1 MRSLNKSVG
10 LQGGEDELGNATDSI
25 YTIKSKWITDWSL
38 NKERDKLCSILFK
51 RVLDHAECKRL
62 LEATKIYG
70 ESTDFSSWSAN
81 EQLQWYRN
89 FDVNDT
95 STLGLKNH
103 SAGSGTATDTDTDT
117 DLSSDNVL
125 VPVLPPFALWQT
137 IFIAICLAICIIL
150 TVGGNILVLLAFIV
164 DRNIRQPSNYF
175 IASLAATDMLIGTVS
190 MPFYTIY
197 VLKGYWD
204 LGPVLCD
211 LWLSVDYT
219 VCLVSQYT
227 VLLITIDRYCSVKIA
242 AKYRSW
248 RTRTRVIYMVT
259 ITWIIP
265 ALLFFISIF
274 GWEHFTGKRDLLPGQ
289 CAVQFLKDPIF
300 NTALIIGY
308 YWTTLIVLFVLYAGI
323 YKTAYD
329 MQKRSEAKQRKMQS
343 MVALSAGAMSGMA
356 GHAAG
361 IGVIEEKILKTKVEL
376 AGGQTDLDS
385 ASAACTTVIKRL
397 SGSGQSNPLAQAAEE
412 VENMT
417 PEQRRASAAKI
428 EEARKRDAV
437 EAEKSERSSSPA
449 FDSDEESSVN
459 QAQQLITQQKLSN
472 MRKRSSIG
480 LVFGAQAALLAT
492 RGKGNLQ
499 KSTTNSK
506 SIEAMHSMGGGRSP
520 SHHHPHHHH
529 PTHQTSLQRAQ
540 SKEEVGIARLHHQ
553 HQQHH
558 SHSQN
563 PNQNQNQNQHH
574 QLDRPPKRTSCST
587 LSQIAEHDRL
597 IDFQAQA
604 QAPAQFTN
612 DPLSPVDLAPIEV
625 PSEEVHQGLV
635 QAILPP
641 PDAFQ
646 CPTPLS
652 DDYSDRPFGNSSGNS
667 ELAMT
672 YDLMTN
678 NSELRYMDES
688 SAMLATI
695 TTTNNTSPNDTISCS
710 VRPTNP
716 ALPPPPPARKH
727 PPKADNST
735 SQNHNQNQNQN
746 KNQSP
751 SQSQSLNLS
760 LSLNHSQN
768 QSQSQEAVAI
778 EKRLLVSYTGIEDF
792 AKVRR
797 ESCIEAICLLD
808 VPSGKLL
815 ADCPHRRASSPMETS
830 SKDAILYSPMPPVSP
845 KVKTQQALATATGT
859 PTQTAAPPPALE
871 RIEERETSDSNT
883 NKMPSTSGT
892 TSSSG
897 GGGLAGG
904 SRRDREEE
912 SQQKTDGISNRGS
925 SKRAFIH
932 SIGKHF
938 KSKKALP
945 LALGGGGRQ
954 KSKSEN
960 RARKAFRTISFIL
973 GCFVACWTP
982 YHVLALVEGF
992 CRNPP
997 CTNEHLYMFSYFLCY
1012 ANSPM
1017 NPFCYALANQQFKK
1031 TFTRILKGDLH
1042 MT

>member
-1 MRSLNKSVG
+1 MRSLAKSSGFNSTDDDLAG
-10 LQGGEDELGNATDSI
+10 LDAANRTESI
-25 YTIKSKWITDWSL
+25 YSIKSNWITEWRVR
-38 NKERDKLCSILFK
+38 KERENLCRGLYN
-51 RVLDHAECKRL
+51 RVVEHTECKRL
-62 LEATKIYG
+62 LEAAKIYG
-70 ESTDFSSWSAN
+70 EITDFNTWSPN
-81 EQLQWYRN
+81 EQFQWYRN
-89 FDVNDT
+89 FGANLTNFGRNSSTET
-95 STLGLKNH
+95 SATPMED
-103 SAGSGTATDTDTDT
+103 SGPA
-117 DLSSDNVL
+117 L
-125 VPVLPPFALWQT
+125 VLPPFETWQT
-137 IFIAICLAICIIL
+137 IAIALCLFLCIIL

-204 LGPVLCD
+204 LGPLLCD

-227 VLLITIDRYCSVKIA
+227 VLLITIDRFCSVKIA

-248 RTRTRVIYMVT
+248 RTRTRVIYMVS

-265 ALLFFISIF
+265 TLLFFISIF

-289 CAVQFLKDPIF
+289 CAVQFLKDPVF

-361 IGVIEEKILKTKVEL
+361 IGVIEEKILKTKVQL
-376 AGGQTDLDS
+376 ADLDGGT
-385 ASAACTTVIKRL
+385 CTTTVKRL
-397 SGSGQSNPLAQAAEE
+397 SGSGQANPLAQVTESVSLE
-412 VENMT
+412 QLT
-417 PEQRRASAAKI
+417 PEQRRASEAKLEESKRAA
-428 EEARKRDAV
+428 A

-459 QAQQLITQQKLSN
+459 QTQQLINQQKLNN

-492 RGKGNLQ
+492 RSKGNLQ
-499 KSTTNSK
+499 LSTTNSK
-506 SIEAMHSMGGGRSP
+506 SIEAMHSMGARSP
-520 SHHHPHHHH
+520 HHQHLA
-529 PTHQTSLQRAQ
+529 HQTSLQRAQ
-540 SKEEVGIARLHHQ
+540 SKEEVGMGQYQAHTLLER
-553 HQQHH
+553 
-558 SHSQN
+558 
-563 PNQNQNQNQHH
+563 
-574 QLDRPPKRTSCST
+574 PKRTSCST
-587 LSQIAEHDRL
+587 LSQIAEHERL
-597 IDFQAQA
+597 IDIHQTSN
-604 QAPAQFTN
+604 PANDQ

-625 PSEEVHQGLV
+625 PRDQVQQCLV

-641 PDAFQ
+641 PEAFQ

-652 DDYSDRPFGNSSGNS
+652 DYSDRPFGNSSGNS
-667 ELAMT
+667 ELANT
-672 YDLMTN
+672 YDLLTN

-688 SAMLATI
+688 SAMLAT
-695 TTTNNTSPNDTISCS
+695 NDSVSCS
-710 VRPTNP
+710 HSASRSARPTSVSS
-716 ALPPPPPARKH
+716 AKRSAIPPPPPARKQVQSS
-727 PPKADNST
+727 PTVS
-735 SQNHNQNQNQN
+735 SQQAQPQ
-746 KNQSP
+746 QPQQQPQQATDS
-751 SQSQSLNLS
+751 
-760 LSLNHSQN
+760 
-768 QSQSQEAVAI
+768 QSQSQEQVAI

-808 VPSGKLL
+808 VPGGNDRVQ
-815 ADCPHRRASSPMETS
+815 AECPHRRASSPMETS
-830 SKDAILYSPMPPVSP
+830 SKDAVLYSPMPPP
-845 KVKTQQALATATGT
+845 LKPT
-859 PTQTAAPPPALE
+859 PAPGNAAGAAAAPKAPVAAPMPAPAVVQLE
-871 RIEERETSDSNT
+871 RIDEREASETNT

-892 TSSSG
+892 TSSSAGAAGSILKDAKDADEG
-897 GGGLAGG
+897 GV
-904 SRRDREEE
+904 SRR
-912 SQQKTDGISNRGS
+912 SS
-925 SKRAFIH
+925 SKRHFMH

-945 LALGGGGRQ
+945 LVMGIGGSRQ

-1031 TFTRILKGDLH
+1031 TFMRILKGDLH

>member
-1 MRSLNKSVG
+1 MARTSGLHSNEEDLSMSGLDADNK
-10 LQGGEDELGNATDSI
+10 TDSI
-25 YTIKSKWITDWSL
+25 YSIKSNWITEWRL
-38 NKERDKLCSILFK
+38 RKERENLC
-51 RVLDHAECKRL
+51 RVLYNRVLKHSDCKRL
-62 LEATKIYG
+62 LEAAKIYG
-70 ESTDFSSWSAN
+70 ENTDLNSWSAN

-89 FDVNDT
+89 FSFNGTSVARNNSDV
-95 STLGLKNH
+95 STMD
-103 SAGSGTATDTDTDT
+103 SGPA
-117 DLSSDNVL
+117 L
-125 VPVLPPFALWQT
+125 VLPPFETWQS
-137 IFIAICLAICIIL
+137 IAIALCLAICIIL
-150 TVGGNILVLLAFIV
+150 TVGGNILVLMAFIV

-190 MPFYTIY
+190 MPFYTVY
-197 VLKGYWD
+197 VLMGYWD
-204 LGPVLCD
+204 LGPLLCD

-248 RTRTRVIYMVT
+248 RTKKRVIYMVT

-289 CAVQFLKDPIF
+289 CAVQFLKDPVF

-323 YKTAYD
+323 YKTAYE

-376 AGGQTDLDS
+376 AGGLTDLTDS
-385 ASAACTTVIKRL
+385 GSGTTAVKRL
-397 SGSGQSNPLAQAAEE
+397 SGSGQANPLAQSDAINCTL
-412 VENMT
+412 VENLT
-417 PEQRRASAAKI
+417 PEQRRASEAKI
-428 EEARKRDAV
+428 EEAKRDAA

-459 QAQQLITQQKLSN
+459 QAQQLINQQKMTNL
-472 MRKRSSIG
+472 RKRSSIG
-480 LVFGAQAALLAT
+480 LVFGAQAALMAT
-492 RGKGNLQ
+492 RSKGNLHQ
-499 KSTTNSK
+499 STPTSK
-506 SIEAMHSMGGGRSP
+506 SSEAMATSDTHLP
-520 SHHHPHHHH
+520 CP
-529 PTHQTSLQRAQ
+529 PTTDMSSSTLKRAQ
-540 SKEEVGIARLHHQ
+540 SKEEVGHH
-553 HQQHH
+553 HH
-558 SHSQN
+558 M
-563 PNQNQNQNQHH
+563 
-574 QLDRPPKRTSCST
+574 QLERPKRTSCST
-587 LSQIAEHDRL
+587 LSQIAEHERL
-597 IDFQAQA
+597 IDFQT
-604 QAPAQFTN
+604 TN
-612 DPLSPVDLAPIEV
+612 SSTHKNPFHGKPSDPKSPLSPVDIAPIEV
-625 PSEEVHQGLV
+625 PREQVQQCLV

-641 PDAFQ
+641 PEQFQ
-646 CPTPLS
+646 CPSPFS
-652 DDYSDRPFGNSSGNS
+652 EYSDRPFGNSSGNS

-672 YDLMTN
+672 YDLLTN
-678 NSELRYMDES
+678 NSELRFMDETS
-688 SAMLATI
+688 VMMASP
-695 TTTNNTSPNDTISCS
+695 TTNGSLSCS
-710 VRPTNP
+710 LNQPTATTQSSGRSKTATRTP
-716 ALPPPPPARKH
+716 QAQKSAQK
-727 PPKADNST
+727 
-735 SQNHNQNQNQN
+735 QQQ
-746 KNQSP
+746 QSP
-751 SQSQSLNLS
+751 QPAPSQHISPTASTVLPLSDVVPDNNSNSSQKDG
-760 LSLNHSQN
+760 
-768 QSQSQEAVAI
+768 EIAI

-808 VPSGKLL
+808 VPGNKLL
-815 ADCPHRRASSPMETS
+815 NDCPHRRASSPLES
-830 SKDAILYSPMPPVSP
+830 RSKDAILYSPMPPI
-845 KVKTQQALATATGT
+845 KLTATTERHSSLGGG
-859 PTQTAAPPPALE
+859 AAAATSGAPLE
-871 RIEERETSDSNT
+871 RIEERETSDTNT

-892 TSSSG
+892 TSSSQADVKPTSGGSIKKSDPDVG
-897 GGGLAGG
+897 GGGGV
-904 SRRDREEE
+904 SRR
-912 SQQKTDGISNRGS
+912 SS
-925 SKRAFIH
+925 SKRDFMH

-945 LALGGGGRQ
+945 LVIGGGRQ

-997 CTNEHLYMFSYFLCY
+997 CTNAHLYMFSYFLCY

-1031 TFTRILKGDLH
+1031 TFTRILKGDWH

>member
-1 MRSLNKSVG
+1 MRSLAKSSVFNSSDEEELNGISGLNDGNK
-10 LQGGEDELGNATDSI
+10 TDNVYS
-25 YTIKSKWITDWSL
+25 IKSNWITAWRTR
-38 NKERDKLCSILFK
+38 KEQENLCKVFYN
-51 RVLDHAECKRL
+51 RVIEHSECKRL
-62 LEATKIYG
+62 LEAAKIYG
-70 ESTDFSSWSAN
+70 EITDFNSWPAN

-89 FDVNDT
+89 FGVNIT
-95 STLGLKNH
+95 FGRNFSMET
-103 SAGSGTATDTDTDT
+103 TATPVED
-117 DLSSDNVL
+117 SGPVL
-125 VPVLPPFALWQT
+125 VLPPFETWQT
-137 IFIAICLAICIIL
+137 IAIALCLFLCIIL

-190 MPFYTIY
+190 MPFFTVYI
-197 VLKGYWD
+197 LRGYWD
-204 LGPVLCD
+204 LGPLLCD

-248 RTRTRVIYMVT
+248 RTRTRVIYMVS

-265 ALLFFISIF
+265 TLLFFISIF

-289 CAVQFLKDPIF
+289 CSVQFLKDPVF

-361 IGVIEEKILKTKVEL
+361 IGVIEEKILKTKVQLSGALTEM
-376 AGGQTDLDS
+376 DS
-385 ASAACTTVIKRL
+385 GTLTTTVKRP
-397 SGSGQSNPLAQAAEE
+397 SGSGQANPLAQATEKMTPE
-412 VENMT
+412 KMT
-417 PEQRRASAAKI
+417 PEQRRASEAKI
-428 EEARKRDAV
+428 EESKRAAA

-459 QAQQLITQQKLSN
+459 QTQQLLNQQKLAN
-472 MRKRSSIG
+472 LRKRSSIG

-492 RGKGNLQ
+492 RSKGNLQ
-499 KSTTNSK
+499 QSTANSK
-506 SIEAMHSMGGGRSP
+506 SIEAMHSMGARS
-520 SHHHPHHHH
+520 PHHHL
-529 PTHQTSLQRAQ
+529 PSPHQTSLQRAQ
-540 SKEEVGIARLHHQ
+540 SKEEVGIGHHHHHHHHRD
-553 HQQHH
+553 HQSHH
-558 SHSQN
+558 AHT
-563 PNQNQNQNQHH
+563 PIE
-574 QLDRPPKRTSCST
+574 RPKRTSCST
-587 LSQIAEHDRL
+587 LSQIIEHDRL
-597 IDFQAQA
+597 IDFHNTTIDTTDTTD
-604 QAPAQFTN
+604 PLHN

-625 PSEEVHQGLV
+625 PREQVQQCLV

-641 PDAFQ
+641 PEAFQ

-652 DDYSDRPFGNSSGNS
+652 EDYSDRPFGNSSGGNS

-672 YDLMTN
+672 YDLLTN

-688 SAMLATI
+688 SAMLQANSVAT
-695 TTTNNTSPNDTISCS
+695 NDSVSVSVSCS
-710 VRPTNP
+710 QSLPGRPVSSTGVQRS
-716 ALPPPPPARKH
+716 AIPPPPPAR
-727 PPKADNST
+727 NR
-735 SQNHNQNQNQN
+735 SQTA
-746 KNQSP
+746 SSEE
-751 SQSQSLNLS
+751 SQSQS
-760 LSLNHSQN
+760 QAE
-768 QSQSQEAVAI
+768 QVAI
-778 EKRLLVSYTGIEDF
+778 EKRLLVSYTGLEDF

-808 VPSGKLL
+808 VPGGHGKLQQ
-815 ADCPHRRASSPMETS
+815 AECPHRRASSPMETS
-830 SKDAILYSPMPPVSP
+830 SKDAVLYSPMPPPP
-845 KVKTQQALATATGT
+845 KAQTPTQKTQQA
-859 PTQTAAPPPALE
+859 AASVGGLGVPAASVAQLE
-871 RIEERETSDSNT
+871 RIDEREASDSNT
-883 NKMPSTSGT
+883 NKMASTSGT
-892 TSSSG
+892 TSSSAGNAAGDSSRKDVKDTDNDG
-897 GGGLAGG
+897 GVT
-904 SRRDREEE
+904 SRR
-912 SQQKTDGISNRGS
+912 SS
-925 SKRAFIH
+925 SKRHFIH

-945 LALGGGGRQ
+945 LVMGIGGSRQ

-1031 TFTRILKGDLH
+1031 TFMRILKGDLH

>member
-1 MRSLNKSVG
+1 MRSLNKSAG
-10 LQGGEDELGNATDSI
+10 GGEEELSGLNGNSSDSI
-25 YTIKSKWITDWSL
+25 YTIKNKWITDWSL
-38 NKERDKLCSILFK
+38 RKERDKLCSVIFK
-51 RVLDHAECKRL
+51 RALTHTECKRL
-62 LEATKIYG
+62 LEAAKIYG
-70 ESTDFSSWSAN
+70 ESSDFSSWSVN
-81 EQLQWYRN
+81 DQLQWYRN
-89 FDVNDT
+89 FDVNNTNLLLGVRNQSLDGG
-95 STLGLKNH
+95 STMSGSNSDSEILG
-103 SAGSGTATDTDTDT
+103 
-117 DLSSDNVL
+117 
-125 VPVLPPFALWQT
+125 PVLPPFALWQT
-137 IFIAICLAICIIL
+137 ILIAICLAICIIL

-204 LGPVLCD
+204 LGPMLCD

-376 AGGQTDLDS
+376 GGDQTDLDS
-385 ASAACTTVIKRL
+385 ACTTVIKRL
-397 SGSGQSNPLAQAAEE
+397 SGSGQANPLAAATEE
-412 VENMT
+412 VEKMT

-428 EEARKRDAV
+428 QEETKKREAAV

-459 QAQQLITQQKLSN
+459 QAQQLITQQKLNN

-506 SIEAMHSMGGGRSP
+506 SIEAMHQY
-520 SHHHPHHHH
+520 HHHQQHHQNQS
-529 PTHQTSLQRAQ
+529 PLQRAQ
-540 SKEEVGIARLHHQ
+540 SKEEVRSLHHQ
-553 HQQHH
+553 NQ
-558 SHSQN
+558 QN
-563 PNQNQNQNQHH
+563 PHH
-574 QLDRPPKRTSCST
+574 QYQSHQSNPPLDRPKRTSCST

-597 IDFQAQA
+597 VDLS
-604 QAPAQFTN
+604 APPSLLNASG

-625 PSEEVHQGLV
+625 PSDEVHQGLV
-635 QAILPP
+635 QTILPP

-652 DDYSDRPFGNSSGNS
+652 EDYSDRPFGNSSGNS
-667 ELAMT
+667 DLALT
-672 YDLMTN
+672 YDLMT

-688 SAMLATI
+688 SAMLAT
-695 TTTNNTSPNDTISCS
+695 TTSLNDS
-710 VRPTNP
+710 VPGKPTLP
-716 ALPPPPPARKH
+716 VLPPPPPARRN
-727 PPKADNST
+727 PPKPNR
-735 SQNHNQNQNQN
+735 SQSPSQNQSPKSQSQSLSLSLNLNPNHNQNQNQN
-746 KNQSP
+746 R
-751 SQSQSLNLS
+751 SQSQSS
-760 LSLNHSQN
+760 E
-768 QSQSQEAVAI
+768 EAVAI

-808 VPSGKLL
+808 VPGKLT

-830 SKDAILYSPMPPVSP
+830 SKDAILYSPMPPIPMPLSP
-845 KVKTQQALATATGT
+845 KVKTSTPQSAAAT
-859 PTQTAAPPPALE
+859 PPPPPPQILE

-883 NKMPSTSGT
+883 NKMASTSGT
-892 TSSSG
+892 TSSTG
-897 GGGLAGG
+897 GGGGG
-904 SRRDREEE
+904 GGCGATKTEPQEEDAAREEKGLAA
-912 SQQKTDGISNRGS
+912 SRNS

-945 LALGGGGRQ
+945 LILGVGGRQ

-992 CRNPP
+992 CRHPP
-997 CTNEHLYMFSYFLCY
+997 CINEHLYMFSYFLCY

>member
-1 MRSLNKSVG
+1 MFSPSRR
-10 LQGGEDELGNATDSI
+10 I
-25 YTIKSKWITDWSL
+25 R
-38 NKERDKLCSILFK
+38 KERENLC
-51 RVLDHAECKRL
+51 RVFYNRVIENAECKRF
-62 LEATKIYG
+62 LEAAKIYG
-70 ESTDFSSWSAN
+70 EITDFNSWPAN

-89 FDVNDT
+89 FGVNLT
-95 STLGLKNH
+95 TFGRNISTEATAPPLED
-103 SAGSGTATDTDTDT
+103 SGP
-117 DLSSDNVL
+117 S
-125 VPVLPPFALWQT
+125 PVLPPFETWQT
-137 IFIAICLAICIIL
+137 IAIALCLFMCILL

-197 VLKGYWD
+197 VLRGYWD
-204 LGPVLCD
+204 LGPLLCD

-248 RTRTRVIYMVT
+248 RTRTRVIYMVS

-265 ALLFFISIF
+265 TLLFFISIF

-289 CAVQFLKDPIF
+289 CAVQFLKDPVF

-361 IGVIEEKILKTKVEL
+361 IGVIEEKILKTKVQLSGALNEM
-376 AGGQTDLDS
+376 DS
-385 ASAACTTVIKRL
+385 GSGCTTTVKRL
-397 SGSGQSNPLAQAAEE
+397 SGSGQANPLAQASETI
-412 VENMT
+412 VEKMT
-417 PEQRRASAAKI
+417 PEQRRASEAKI
-428 EEARKRDAV
+428 EESKRAAA

-459 QAQQLITQQKLSN
+459 QTQQLLNQQKLAN
-472 MRKRSSIG
+472 LRKRSSIG

-492 RGKGNLQ
+492 RSKGNLQ
-499 KSTTNSK
+499 LSTTNSK
-506 SIEAMHSMGGGRSP
+506 SIEAMHSMGPRS
-520 SHHHPHHHH
+520 PHHHH
-529 PTHQTSLQRAQ
+529 LAHQTSLQRAQ
-540 SKEEVGIARLHHQ
+540 SKEEVGMGQQYAQHHHQQQQQLHNSHNHHHHHHHQ
-553 HQQHH
+553 HAHT
-558 SHSQN
+558 
-563 PNQNQNQNQHH
+563 PVE
-574 QLDRPPKRTSCST
+574 RPKRTSCST
-587 LSQIAEHDRL
+587 LSQIAEHERL
-597 IDFQAQA
+597 IDFHQQ
-604 QAPAQFTN
+604 QQQQQQQQQSN
-612 DPLSPVDLAPIEV
+612 SDPMSPVDLAPIEV
-625 PSEEVHQGLV
+625 PREQVQQCLV

-641 PDAFQ
+641 PEAFQ

-652 DDYSDRPFGNSSGNS
+652 DYSDRPFGNGSSGNS

-672 YDLMTN
+672 YDLLTN

-688 SAMLATI
+688 SAMQNENSVT
-695 TTTNNTSPNDTISCS
+695 SCS
-710 VRPTNP
+710 QSARS
-716 ALPPPPPARKH
+716 AQRIPPPPPARKQLQTNSSPSATATATVE
-727 PPKADNST
+727 PPS
-735 SQNHNQNQNQN
+735 SQGENQ
-746 KNQSP
+746 P
-751 SQSQSLNLS
+751 ESQSQSLE
-760 LSLNHSQN
+760 Q
-768 QSQSQEAVAI
+768 VAI

-808 VPSGKLL
+808 VPGSSSGKLQ
-815 ADCPHRRASSPMETS
+815 AESPHRRASSPMETS
-830 SKDAILYSPMPPVSP
+830 SKDAVLYSPMPPPSQP
-845 KVKTQQALATATGT
+845 QTPSQAAKTQQQQQQSPGGAATA
-859 PTQTAAPPPALE
+859 AAQLE
-871 RIEERETSDSNT
+871 RIDEREASDSNT

-892 TSSSG
+892 TSSSA
-897 GGGLAGG
+897 GLAGG
-904 SRRDREEE
+904 SRKEQAKEQLDEGGVSRR
-912 SQQKTDGISNRGS
+912 SS
-925 SKRAFIH
+925 SKRHFMH

-945 LALGGGGRQ
+945 LVMGIGGSRQ

-992 CRNPP
+992 CRDPP

-1031 TFTRILKGDLH
+1031 TFMRILKGDLH

>member
-1 MRSLNKSVG
+1 MRSLAHRAAEAG
-10 LQGGEDELGNATDSI
+10 LQGTEDDLNDITNNDNTTESI
-25 YTIKSKWITDWSL
+25 YSIKSKWITEWSL
-38 NKERDKLCSILFK
+38 NKEREKLCSIIFK
-51 RVLDHAECKRL
+51 RILEHAECKRL
-62 LEATKIYG
+62 LEAAKIYG
-70 ESTDFSSWSAN
+70 ESIDFNSWSAN
-81 EQLQWYRN
+81 DQLQWYRN
-89 FDVNDT
+89 YDYNETT
-95 STLGLKNH
+95 SSGVKNN
-103 SAGSGTATDTDTDT
+103 SAGSGSSSTSTEAS
-117 DLSSDNVL
+117 LS
-125 VPVLPPFALWQT
+125 PVLPPFALWQT
-137 IFIAICLAICIIL
+137 ILIAICLVACIIL

-197 VLKGYWD
+197 VLRGYWD

-248 RTRTRVIYMVT
+248 RTKRRVIYMVT

-376 AGGQTDLDS
+376 TGAGLNELTESGATT
-385 ASAACTTVIKRL
+385 CTTAVKRL
-397 SGSGQSNPLAQAAEE
+397 SGSGQANPLAQAAEE
-412 VENMT
+412 VEKMT

-428 EEARKRDAV
+428 EEARKRDAA

-459 QAQQLITQQKLSN
+459 QTQQIVNQQKLTN
-472 MRKRSSIG
+472 LRKRSSIG

-492 RGKGNLQ
+492 RSKGNLQ
-499 KSTTNSK
+499 KNTTNSK
-506 SIEAMHSMGGGRSP
+506 SIEAMHFMGVGARSP
-520 SHHHPHHHH
+520 HHYPSNAN
-529 PTHQTSLQRAQ
+529 PTSLQRAQ
-540 SKEEVGIARLHHQ
+540 SKEEVGMAHQLNHQHHHLPHQ
-553 HQQHH
+553 HQHI
-558 SHSQN
+558 
-563 PNQNQNQNQHH
+563 
-574 QLDRPPKRTSCST
+574 LLERPKRTSCST
-587 LSQIAEHDRL
+587 LSQIAEHERHS
-597 IDFQAQA
+597 DFQPQ
-604 QAPAQFTN
+604 N
-612 DPLSPVDLAPIEV
+612 DPVSPVNLAPIEV
-625 PSEEVHQGLV
+625 PCEQVHQGLV
-635 QAILPP
+635 QTILPP

-652 DDYSDRPFGNSSGNS
+652 DYSDRPFGNSSGNS

-672 YDLMTN
+672 YDLLTN

-688 SAMLATI
+688 SAMMAI
-695 TTTNNTSPNDTISCS
+695 TTTASATVTANTTSST
-710 VRPTNP
+710 PTP
-716 ALPPPPPARKH
+716 AMPTSTSQRSALPPPPPARKN
-727 PPKADNST
+727 PPS
-735 SQNHNQNQNQN
+735 S
-746 KNQSP
+746 SP
-751 SQSQSLNLS
+751 VEMT
-760 LSLNHSQN
+760 
-768 QSQSQEAVAI
+768 QEVAI
-778 EKRLLVSYTGIEDF
+778 EKRLLISYTGIEE
-792 AKVRR
+792 VRR

-808 VPSGKLL
+808 VPGKLL
-815 ADCPHRRASSPMETS
+815 PSECPHRRASSPLETS
-830 SKDAILYSPMPPVSP
+830 SKDAILYSPMPPRPMSP
-845 KVKTQQALATATGT
+845 KVQQV
-859 PTQTAAPPPALE
+859 APPAASQAQSQALE

-897 GGGLAGG
+897 GGLAGG
-904 SRRDREEE
+904 SRKDRDRDSTKE
-912 SQQKTDGISNRGS
+912 SGVSHRGS

-932 SIGKHF
+932 SIGKHL
-938 KSKKALP
+938 KSKKTLP
-945 LALGGGGRQ
+945 LVMGGSRQ

>member
-1 MRSLNKSVG
+1 
-10 LQGGEDELGNATDSI
+10 
-25 YTIKSKWITDWSL
+25 
-38 NKERDKLCSILFK
+38 
-51 RVLDHAECKRL
+51 
-62 LEATKIYG
+62 
-70 ESTDFSSWSAN
+70 
-81 EQLQWYRN
+81 
-89 FDVNDT
+89 
-95 STLGLKNH
+95 
-103 SAGSGTATDTDTDT
+103 
-117 DLSSDNVL
+117 
-125 VPVLPPFALWQT
+125 
-137 IFIAICLAICIIL
+137 
-150 TVGGNILVLLAFIV
+150 
-164 DRNIRQPSNYF
+164 
-175 IASLAATDMLIGTVS
+175 

-204 LGPVLCD
+204 LGPLLCD

-248 RTRTRVIYMVT
+248 RTRTRVIYMVS

-265 ALLFFISIF
+265 TLLFFISIF

-289 CAVQFLKDPIF
+289 CAVQFLKDPVF

-361 IGVIEEKILKTKVEL
+361 IGVIEEKILKTKVQL
-376 AGGQTDLDS
+376 SAGLSDRNDS
-385 ASAACTTVIKRL
+385 GSGCTTTQVKRL
-397 SGSGQSNPLAQAAEE
+397 SGSGQANPLAQVATSGDAIA
-412 VENMT
+412 VEKMT
-417 PEQRRASAAKI
+417 PEQRRASEAKI
-428 EEARKRDAV
+428 QEESKRAAA

-459 QAQQLITQQKLSN
+459 QTQQLLNQQKLAN

-492 RGKGNLQ
+492 RSKGNLQ
-499 KSTTNSK
+499 LSSSNSK
-506 SIEAMHSMGGGRSP
+506 SIEAMHSMGARSP
-520 SHHHPHHHH
+520 QHHLAHH
-529 PTHQTSLQRAQ
+529 HQTSMQRAQ
-540 SKEEVGIARLHHQ
+540 SKEEVGMGQTHQHAHHQ
-553 HQQHH
+553 HPAQHG
-558 SHSQN
+558 
-563 PNQNQNQNQHH
+563 QHAH
-574 QLDRPPKRTSCST
+574 TPLDRPKRTSCST
-587 LSQIAEHDRL
+587 LSQIAEHERL
-597 IDFQAQA
+597 IDFQQHSSSRSNHQHQNAS
-604 QAPAQFTN
+604 N
-612 DPLSPVDLAPIEV
+612 VDPLSPVDLAPIEV
-625 PSEEVHQGLV
+625 PRDQVQQCLV

-641 PDAFQ
+641 PEAFQ

-652 DDYSDRPFGNSSGNS
+652 DYSDQPFGNSSGHS

-672 YDLMTN
+672 YDLLTTN

-688 SAMLATI
+688 SAMQASSI
-695 TTTNNTSPNDTISCS
+695 NDISCRS
-710 VRPTNP
+710 TNTNTNTNTRPTP
-716 ALPPPPPARKH
+716 PSAQSSVQRSAIPPPPPARKQQSLQ
-727 PPKADNST
+727 NSSSSRT
-735 SQNHNQNQNQN
+735 SSS
-746 KNQSP
+746 SP
-751 SQSQSLNLS
+751 MPAQRQQHVDEFPASQSFQQQDQPAGS
-760 LSLNHSQN
+760 
-768 QSQSQEAVAI
+768 VACI

-808 VPSGKLL
+808 VPAGSSK

-830 SKDAILYSPMPPVSP
+830 SKDAVLYSPMPP
-845 KVKTQQALATATGT
+845 L
-859 PTQTAAPPPALE
+859 PPPSNQKPQVQQEQQQQVTISAGGAANSAQLE
-871 RIEERETSDSNT
+871 RIDEREASDSNT

-892 TSSSG
+892 TSSSA
-897 GGGLAGG
+897 GLAGG
-904 SRRDREEE
+904 SRKDAKDIDEGDAEG
-912 SQQKTDGISNRGS
+912 DGIAGGAGGGGVSSRRSS
-925 SKRAFIH
+925 SKRHFIH

-945 LALGGGGRQ
+945 LGIVGIGGGGGAGSRQ

-1031 TFTRILKGDLH
+1031 TFMRILKGDLH